1 MRNFNQIFWR
11 QNNCFVYV
19 VRKCAILTKYFA
31 AKITGRKCA
40 IFTDNFW
47 RQNGS
52 LCLHNCTAA
61 FVAAGATTLAL
72 PLVPFTSRSGGPV
85 DLSSSANVHIGFLY
99 QNWPLVYYEYTSTY
113 QRSS

>member
-19 VRKCAILTKYFA
+19 VRKCAILT
-31 AKITGRKCA
+31 A
-40 IFTDNFW
+40 IFLEKNAQFSPTIFGAKMA
-47 RQNGS
+47 R

-85 DLSSSANVHIGFLY
+85 DLSSSANVHIVF
-99 QNWPLVYYEYTSTY
+99 
-113 QRSS
+113 